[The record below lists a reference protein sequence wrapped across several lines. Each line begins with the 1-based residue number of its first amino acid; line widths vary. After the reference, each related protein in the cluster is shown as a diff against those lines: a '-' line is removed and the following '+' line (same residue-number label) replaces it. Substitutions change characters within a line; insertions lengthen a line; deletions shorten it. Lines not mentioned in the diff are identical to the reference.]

1 MVSGNRPVPG
11 RLTAKGHLRMEFP
24 RAGRYRDDVF
34 VGSRRGRRA
43 WVAIAALALLLFLGA
58 GTLISWYVE
67 ELWFDSLGYGDV
79 FWTTITYKT
88 ALFWGVALAT
98 FLLLFGVFRLVRPRN
113 LAQSTFYVNNQ
124 PVRFSLEPVVNI
136 VSWVLAALVA
146 LVAAS
151 TVVQRWDEVALYL
164 HAPAAAGLFSTVD
177 PILGRPIPFYL
188 FTLPVL
194 HLAFGW
200 LTAVAVVALLA
211 SLGAFVVSGE
221 ASRTMLGLP
230 NGRVGYRDVSL
241 TLGVLLLVMAGRVYL
256 SRFERLFDDHTVF
269 SGVGYTEA
277 TILIPGML
285 WVSAALVLGGVVA
298 IVNGLRF
305 RRAAGLAAALAPA
318 VLVYVVLSITSW
330 YVAGFV
336 VKPNQLVRE
345 RPYISNN
352 IRFTRMAFALDQME
366 ERSFP
371 AETSVD
377 ALDLAGN
384 RETLDNIRLWDWRPL
399 QDTLR
404 QIQEI
409 RTYYDFPDIDLDRY
423 RVGGQVRQMMVTAR
437 EMNLEKLPE
446 SSRNWIN
453 EKLIYTH
460 GYGVTMNT
468 VNGFTPEGLP
478 ELVLQ
483 DMPVQSR
490 LPEITVT
497 RPEIYF
503 GEITNTDV
511 YVRTRQRE
519 FNYPQGETNAYTT
532 YDGKGGIPIHSLTR
546 RLLLAFNRGDLSKLP
561 FSDDVTNE
569 SRLLMRRNIRE
580 RARAVAPFLIYDSDP
595 YIVVG
600 DDGRLYWMM
609 DGFTSSAQF
618 PYARRYR
625 LGGRPLNYLRNSVK
639 VVVDAYDGTMTYYV
653 FEPDDPIIAAYR
665 GLFPTLFAD
674 ASAMPDHLRAHVR
687 YPELLLEVQAAAYS
701 LYHMEDPDVFYNR
714 EDLWSVPSE
723 VVSGEGRQQAARPV
737 EPNFIV
743 MRLPGESALEF
754 VEILPF
760 TPANRN
766 NMIAWMAGRS
776 DGEHYG
782 RVRVYNFSK
791 SRLVDG
797 PLQVEARIDQSPELS
812 EQLTLWSRQG
822 SNVRRGSLL
831 VIPIGRALLY
841 AKPIYLQ
848 AERSPMPQ
856 LRLVVLALQD
866 RIGYGSSL
874 EAAMTSLFGAGTKAP
889 PVAEPAATAEPGDAA
904 PPATPPSVQAL
915 IDRAARELAEY
926 QRLTAEGRLGEAG
939 QRLEALKGLLEQ
951 LQKRSAP
958 QAPVNR

>member
-1 MVSGNRPVPG
+1 
-11 RLTAKGHLRMEFP
+11 MEFP
-24 RAGRYRDDVF
+24 GAGRYRDDVF
-34 VGSRRGRRA
+34 VGRRRGGRG
-43 WVAIAALALLLFLGA
+43 WLGVAALVVLLFLGA

-67 ELWFDSLGYGDV
+67 ELWFDALGYSDV

-88 ALFWGVALAT
+88 LLFWAVALVT
-98 FLLLFGVFRLVRPRN
+98 FFVLFGAFRLVRPRG

-124 PVRFSLEPVVNI
+124 PVRFSLEPVVRI
-136 VSWVLAALVA
+136 VSWALAGLVA
-146 LVAAS
+146 LIAAS
-151 TVVQRWDEVALYL
+151 TVLQHWDVVALYQY
-164 HAPAAAGLFSTVD
+164 APAPAGLFATPE
-177 PILGRPIPFYL
+177 PILGRPVPFYL

-194 HLAFGW
+194 HLASGW
-200 LTAVAVVALLA
+200 LTTVAVVVL
-211 SLGAFVVSGE
+211 LGAVAAFVLSGE

-230 NGRVGYRDVSL
+230 SGRVGYRDVSFA
-241 TLGVLLLVMAGRVYL
+241 LGLLLLVLAGRVYL
-256 SRFERLFDDHTVF
+256 SRFDRLFDDHTIF

-277 TILIPGML
+277 SIVIPGL
-285 WVSAALVLGGVVA
+285 VWVAAALALGA
-298 IVNGLRF
+298 IVAFLNGVRF
-305 RRAAGLAAALAPA
+305 RRAVGLAAALAPA
-318 VLVYVVLSITSW
+318 VLVYVGLSIVSW
-330 YVAGFV
+330 YVNGFV

-352 IRFTRMAFALDQME
+352 IRFTRMAFGLDRME

-371 AETSVD
+371 AETTLD
-377 ALDLAGN
+377 AVDLAGN

-399 QDTLR
+399 QETLR

-423 RVGGQVRQMMVTAR
+423 QVGGQVRQMMVAAR
-437 EMNLEKLPE
+437 EMNLERLPE

-453 EKLIYTH
+453 ERLIYTH

-468 VNGFTPEGLP
+468 VDGFTAEGLP

-490 LPEITVT
+490 LPEIAVK

-519 FNYPQGETNAYTT
+519 FNYPQGETNAYTS
-532 YDGKGGIPIHSLTR
+532 YDGKGGIPIGSLGR

-561 FSDDVTNE
+561 FSDDITSE
-569 SRLLMRRNIRE
+569 SRLLMRRNIRD
-580 RARAVAPFLIYDSDP
+580 RARALAPFLIYDADP

-600 DDGRLYWMM
+600 ADGRLYWMM
-609 DGFTSSAQF
+609 DGFTHSAQF

-625 LGGRPLNYLRNSVK
+625 VGGTPLNYLRNSVK
-639 VVVDAYDGTMTYYV
+639 VVVDAYDGTVAFYV
-653 FEPDDPIIAAYR
+653 FDPEDPIIAAYR
-665 GLFPTLFAD
+665 GLFPTLFVD
-674 ASAMPDHLRAHVR
+674 AGQMPEHLRAHVR

-723 VVSGEGRQQAARPV
+723 VAAREGGDQAARPI

-743 MRLPGESALEF
+743 MRLPGEDSLEF

-782 RVRVYNFSK
+782 SVRVYNFSK

-797 PLQVEARIDQSPELS
+797 PLQVEARIDQNPELS

-831 VIPIGRALLY
+831 VIPVGRALLY

-866 RIGYGSSL
+866 RLGYGPNL
-874 EAAMTSLFGAGTKAP
+874 DAALTSLFGEAAIGKAAPSRAVAPVAPAP
-889 PVAEPAATAEPGDAA
+889 PGAAPGAAA
-904 PPATPPSVQAL
+904 PPPPPVQAL
-915 IDRAARELAEY
+915 IDQAARELAEY

-939 QRLEALKGLLEQ
+939 QRLESLKRLLEQ
-951 LQKRSAP
+951 LQKGGTLEP
-958 QAPVNR
+958 QR

>member
-1 MVSGNRPVPG
+1 
-11 RLTAKGHLRMEFP
+11 MEFP
-24 RAGRYRDDVF
+24 RAGRSRDVVF
-34 VGSRRGRRA
+34 AGSRRGRRG
-43 WVAIAALALLLFLGA
+43 WLAIAALLVLLFFGA

-67 ELWFDSLGYGDV
+67 ELWFDSLGYSDV

-88 ALFWGVALAT
+88 ALFWSVALAT
-98 FLLLFGVFRLVRPRN
+98 FLVLFAAFRLVRPRD
-113 LAQSTFYVNNQ
+113 LELRTFYLNNQ
-124 PVRFSLEPVVNI
+124 PVHVTLEPVVRL
-136 VSWVLAALVA
+136 VSWALAVLVA
-146 LVAAS
+146 LIAAS
-151 TVVQRWDEVALYL
+151 SVLQHWDEVALYL
-164 HAPAAAGLFSTVD
+164 HAPAPAGIFAIAD
-177 PILGRPIPFYL
+177 PILGRPVPFYL

-194 HLAFGW
+194 HLALGW
-200 LTAVAVVALLA
+200 LTTVSMAVLVAALA
-211 SLGAFVVSGE
+211 AFVLSGE
-221 ASRTMLGLP
+221 AGRTMAGLP
-230 NGRVGYRDVSL
+230 GGRVGYRDVSL
-241 TLGVLLLVMAGRVYL
+241 ALGVLLLVLAARVYL
-256 SRFERLFDDHTVF
+256 SRFDRLFDDHTVF
-269 SGVGYTEA
+269 SGAGYTEA
-277 TILIPGML
+277 TIVIPGLL
-285 WVSAALVLGGVVA
+285 WVSAALALGAAVA
-298 IVNGLRF
+298 VANGIRF

-318 VLVYVVLSITSW
+318 VVVYVALSATAW
-330 YVAGFV
+330 YVSGFV

-352 IRFTRMAFALDQME
+352 IRFTRMAFGLDRLE
-366 ERSFP
+366 ERLFP
-371 AETSVD
+371 AEASIN
-377 ALDLAGN
+377 AADLAGN

-423 RVGGQVRQMMVTAR
+423 RIGGQVRQVMVTAR
-437 EMNLEKLPE
+437 EMNLEKLPD

-519 FNYPQGETNAYTT
+519 FNYPLGETNAYTT
-532 YDGKGGIPIHSLTR
+532 YDGKGGIRIQSLGR
-546 RLLLAFNRGDLSKLP
+546 RLLLAANRGDLSKLP
-561 FSDDVTNE
+561 FSDDVTND

-580 RARAVAPFLIYDSDP
+580 RARAIAPFLIYDADP

-600 DDGRLYWMM
+600 GDGRLYWMM
-609 DGFTSSAQF
+609 DGFTASAQF

-625 LGGRPLNYLRNSVK
+625 VGPAPINYLRNSVK
-639 VVVDAYDGTMTYYV
+639 VVVDAYDGTTTFYV
-653 FEPDDPIIAAYR
+653 FDPADPIIAAYR

-674 ASAMPDHLRAHVR
+674 ADRMPEHLRAHVR
-687 YPELLLEVQAAAYS
+687 YPELLLQVQAAAYS
-701 LYHMEDPDVFYNR
+701 LYHMQDPDVFYNR

-723 VVSGEGRQQAARPV
+723 VASGDGREQSSRPV

-776 DGEHYG
+776 DGAQYG

-797 PLQVEARIDQSPELS
+797 PLQVEARIDQNPDLS
-812 EQLTLWSRQG
+812 EQITLWSRQG

-831 VIPIGRALLY
+831 VIPVGRALLY
-841 AKPIYLQ
+841 AKAIYLQ

-856 LRLVVLALQD
+856 LRLVVLAMQERL
-866 RIGYGSSL
+866 GYGPTL
-874 EAAMTSLFGAGTKAP
+874 EAALTSLFGEGVGGKRALPGL
-889 PVAEPAATAEPGDAA
+889 PAAAA
-904 PPATPPSVQAL
+904 PPPAAGPAPGAPAVPPPSVQAL
-915 IDRAARELAEY
+915 IDQAARELAEY

-939 QRLEALKGLLEQ
+939 QRLEALKRLLDE
-951 LQKRSAP
+951 LRKGGSAAAEAPAKR
-958 QAPVNR
+958 

>member
-1 MVSGNRPVPG
+1 
-11 RLTAKGHLRMEFP
+11 MEFP
-24 RAGRYRDDVF
+24 GAGRSRDDVF
-34 VGSRRGRRA
+34 VGRGRGRRGWLA
-43 WVAIAALALLLFLGA
+43 VAALALLLFLGA
-58 GTLISWYVE
+58 GTIIAWYVE
-67 ELWFDSLGYGDV
+67 ELWFDSLGYRDV

-88 ALFWGVALAT
+88 TLFWGVALAT
-98 FLLLFGVFRLVRPRN
+98 FLLLFGIFRLVRPRN

-124 PVRFSLEPVVNI
+124 PVRFSLEPVVRA
-136 VSWVLAALVA
+136 VSWALAGLVA

-151 TVVQRWDEVALYL
+151 SVLQHWDAVALYL
-164 HAPAAAGLFSTVD
+164 HAPAPAGLFATPD

-188 FTLPVL
+188 FTLPIL
-194 HLAFGW
+194 HLVFGW
-200 LTAVAVVALLA
+200 LTAIAVVSLLA
-211 SLGAFVVSGE
+211 ALGAFVVSGE
-221 ASRTMLGLP
+221 ASRTMMGLP
-230 NGRVGYRDVSL
+230 SGRVGYRDVSL
-241 TLGVLLLVMAGRVYL
+241 TLGLLLLVLAGRVYV
-256 SRFERLFDDHTVF
+256 SRFDHLFDDQTVF
-269 SGVGYTEA
+269 SGVGYTAA
-277 TILIPGML
+277 TIVIPGLL
-285 WVSAALVLGGVVA
+285 WVAGALALGAVIA
-298 IVNGLRF
+298 FANGLKF
-305 RRAAGLAAALAPA
+305 RRATGLAAALAPA
-318 VLVYVVLSITSW
+318 VLVFVALSIISW
-330 YVAGFV
+330 YVNGFV

-352 IRFTRMAFALDQME
+352 IRFTRMAFGLDQME
-366 ERSFP
+366 ERLFP
-371 AETSVD
+371 AEISMD

-423 RVGGQVRQMMVTAR
+423 AVGGRARQVMVAAR

-490 LPEITVT
+490 LPDITIT

-519 FNYPQGETNAYTT
+519 FNYPLGETNAYTS
-532 YDGKGGIPIHSLTR
+532 YEGKGGIPIGSMAR

-561 FSDDVTNE
+561 FSDDVTSE

-580 RARAVAPFLIYDSDP
+580 RARALAPFLAYDADP
-595 YIVVG
+595 YVVVG

-625 LGGRPLNYLRNSVK
+625 VGGEPLNYLRNSVK
-639 VVVDAYDGTMTYYV
+639 VVIDAYDGTTTFYV
-653 FEPDDPIIAAYR
+653 FDPADPIIAAYR
-665 GLFPTLFAD
+665 GLFPTLFVD
-674 ASAMPDHLRAHVR
+674 AGQMPAHLRAHVR

-714 EDLWSVPSE
+714 EDLWSVPTE
-723 VVSGEGRQQAARPV
+723 VASGDGREQAARPV
-737 EPNFIV
+737 EPNFIM
-743 MRLPGESALEF
+743 MRLPGEDSLEF

-776 DGEHYG
+776 DGRHYG
-782 RVRVYNFSK
+782 SVRVYNFSK

-797 PLQVEARIDQSPELS
+797 PLQVEARIDQNPELS

-841 AKPIYLQ
+841 AKAIYLQ

-866 RIGYGSSL
+866 RIGYGPTL
-874 EAAMTSLFGAGTKAP
+874 EAAMTSLFGDGMRPKA
-889 PVAEPAATAEPGDAA
+889 AAAPAAVPAPAA
-904 PPATPPSVQAL
+904 PAPAGPAGATPPSVQAL
-915 IDRAARELAEY
+915 IDQAARELAEY
-926 QRLTAEGRLGEAG
+926 QRLTAEGKLGEAG

-951 LQKRSAP
+951 LQQRSP
-958 QAPVNR
+958 QR

>member
-1 MVSGNRPVPG
+1 M
-11 RLTAKGHLRMEFP
+11 
-24 RAGRYRDDVF
+24 
-34 VGSRRGRRA
+34 
-43 WVAIAALALLLFLGA
+43 
-58 GTLISWYVE
+58 GT
-67 ELWFDSLGYGDV
+67 
-79 FWTTITYKT
+79 
-88 ALFWGVALAT
+88 
-98 FLLLFGVFRLVRPRN
+98 
-113 LAQSTFYVNNQ
+113 
-124 PVRFSLEPVVNI
+124 
-136 VSWVLAALVA
+136 
-146 LVAAS
+146 
-151 TVVQRWDEVALYL
+151 
-164 HAPAAAGLFSTVD
+164 
-177 PILGRPIPFYL
+177 
-188 FTLPVL
+188 
-194 HLAFGW
+194 
-200 LTAVAVVALLA
+200 
-211 SLGAFVVSGE
+211 
-221 ASRTMLGLP
+221 
-230 NGRVGYRDVSL
+230 DVSL

-285 WVSAALVLGGVVA
+285 WVSAALLLGGVVA

-384 RETLDNIRLWDWRPL
+384 RETLDNIRLWTGGPAGHAAADPGDPDL
-399 QDTLR
+399 H
-404 QIQEI
+404 
-409 RTYYDFPDIDLDRY
+409 DFDIDLDRY

-580 RARAVAPFLIYDSDP
+580 RARAVAPFLVYDSDP

-600 DDGRLYWMM
+600 DDGRLY
-609 DGFTSSAQF
+609 
-618 PYARRYR
+618 
-625 LGGRPLNYLRNSVK
+625 
-639 VVVDAYDGTMTYYV
+639 
-653 FEPDDPIIAAYR
+653 
-665 GLFPTLFAD
+665 
-674 ASAMPDHLRAHVR
+674 
-687 YPELLLEVQAAAYS
+687 
-701 LYHMEDPDVFYNR
+701 
-714 EDLWSVPSE
+714 
-723 VVSGEGRQQAARPV
+723 
-737 EPNFIV
+737 
-743 MRLPGESALEF
+743 
-754 VEILPF
+754 
-760 TPANRN
+760 
-766 NMIAWMAGRS
+766 
-776 DGEHYG
+776 
-782 RVRVYNFSK
+782 
-791 SRLVDG
+791 
-797 PLQVEARIDQSPELS
+797 
-812 EQLTLWSRQG
+812 
-822 SNVRRGSLL
+822 
-831 VIPIGRALLY
+831 
-841 AKPIYLQ
+841 
-848 AERSPMPQ
+848 
-856 LRLVVLALQD
+856 
-866 RIGYGSSL
+866 
-874 EAAMTSLFGAGTKAP
+874 
-889 PVAEPAATAEPGDAA
+889 
-904 PPATPPSVQAL
+904 
-915 IDRAARELAEY
+915 
-926 QRLTAEGRLGEAG
+926 
-939 QRLEALKGLLEQ
+939 
-951 LQKRSAP
+951 
-958 QAPVNR
+958 

>member
-1 MVSGNRPVPG
+1 
-11 RLTAKGHLRMEFP
+11 
-24 RAGRYRDDVF
+24 
-34 VGSRRGRRA
+34 
-43 WVAIAALALLLFLGA
+43 
-58 GTLISWYVE
+58 
-67 ELWFDSLGYGDV
+67 
-79 FWTTITYKT
+79 
-88 ALFWGVALAT
+88 
-98 FLLLFGVFRLVRPRN
+98 
-113 LAQSTFYVNNQ
+113 
-124 PVRFSLEPVVNI
+124 
-136 VSWVLAALVA
+136 
-146 LVAAS
+146 
-151 TVVQRWDEVALYL
+151 
-164 HAPAAAGLFSTVD
+164 
-177 PILGRPIPFYL
+177 
-188 FTLPVL
+188 
-194 HLAFGW
+194 
-200 LTAVAVVALLA
+200 
-211 SLGAFVVSGE
+211 
-221 ASRTMLGLP
+221 
-230 NGRVGYRDVSL
+230 
-241 TLGVLLLVMAGRVYL
+241 
-256 SRFERLFDDHTVF
+256 
-269 SGVGYTEA
+269 
-277 TILIPGML
+277 
-285 WVSAALVLGGVVA
+285 
-298 IVNGLRF
+298 
-305 RRAAGLAAALAPA
+305 
-318 VLVYVVLSITSW
+318 
-330 YVAGFV
+330 
-336 VKPNQLVRE
+336 
-345 RPYISNN
+345 
-352 IRFTRMAFALDQME
+352 
-366 ERSFP
+366 
-371 AETSVD
+371 
-377 ALDLAGN
+377 
-384 RETLDNIRLWDWRPL
+384 
-399 QDTLR
+399 
-404 QIQEI
+404 
-409 RTYYDFPDIDLDRY
+409 
-423 RVGGQVRQMMVTAR
+423 MMVAAR

-490 LPEITVT
+490 LSEIKVT

-532 YDGKGGIPIHSLTR
+532 YEGKGGIPIHSMTR

-674 ASAMPDHLRAHVR
+674 AGAMPGYLRDHVR

-723 VVSGEGRQQAARPV
+723 VVSDGGRPQAARPV

-831 VIPIGRALLY
+831 VIPVGRALLY

-866 RIGYGSSL
+866 RIGYGPSL
-874 EAAMTSLFGAGTKAP
+874 EAAMRSLFGEGAK
-889 PVAEPAATAEPGDAA
+889 AA
-904 PPATPPSVQAL
+904 PVPTVPAPTAPGAAESPATPPSVEAL
-915 IDRAARELAEY
+915 IDRAARELTEY

-939 QRLEALKGLLEQ
+939 QRLEALKNLLEQ

-958 QAPVNR
+958 EPPVNR

>member
-1 MVSGNRPVPG
+1 
-11 RLTAKGHLRMEFP
+11 MEFP
-24 RAGRYRDDVF
+24 GAGRYRDDVF
-34 VGSRRGRRA
+34 VGSRRGRRG
-43 WVAIAALALLLFLGA
+43 WLAIAALVLLLFLGA

-67 ELWFDSLGYGDV
+67 ELWFDSLGYSDV

-88 ALFWGVALAT
+88 TLFWGVALVT
-98 FLLLFGVFRLVRPRN
+98 FLLLFAAFRLVRPRN

-124 PVRFSLEPVVNI
+124 PVRLSLEPVVR
-136 VSWVLAALVA
+136 VVTWALAGLVA
-146 LVAAS
+146 LIAAS
-151 TVVQRWDEVALYL
+151 TVLQHWDAVALYL
-164 HAPAAAGLFSTVD
+164 HAPAPVELFATGD

-188 FTLPVL
+188 VTLPVL

-200 LTAVAVVALLA
+200 LTTVAVVVLLA
-211 SLGAFVVSGE
+211 ALAAFVVSGE

-230 NGRVGYRDVSL
+230 SGRVGYRDVSL
-241 TLGVLLLVMAGRVYL
+241 ALGLLLLVLAGRVYL
-256 SRFERLFDDHTVF
+256 SRFDRLFDDHTVF

-277 TILIPGML
+277 TIVIPGML
-285 WVSAALVLGGVVA
+285 WVAAALVLGAA
-298 IVNGLRF
+298 IAAVNGLRF
-305 RRAAGLAAALAPA
+305 RRAAGLAASLAPA
-318 VLVYVVLSITSW
+318 VLVFVVLSITSW
-330 YVAGFV
+330 YVNGFV

-352 IRFTRMAFALDQME
+352 IRFTRMAFGLDQME

-371 AETSVD
+371 AETTVD

-423 RVGGQVRQMMVTAR
+423 HVGGQVRQMMVTAR

-490 LPEITVT
+490 LPEIKVT

-519 FNYPQGETNAYTT
+519 FNYPLGETNSYTT

-561 FSDDVTNE
+561 FSDDITNE

-580 RARAVAPFLIYDSDP
+580 RARSLAPFLIYDADP

-625 LGGRPLNYLRNSVK
+625 VGGTPLNYLRNSVK
-639 VVVDAYDGTMTYYV
+639 VVVDAYDGTVTFYV
-653 FEPDDPIIAAYR
+653 FDAEDPIIAAYR

-674 ASAMPDHLRAHVR
+674 ANRMPAHLRAHVR

-723 VVSGEGRQQAARPV
+723 VAAGEGREQSARPV

-743 MRLPGESALEF
+743 MRLPGENSLEF

-766 NMIAWMAGRS
+766 NMIAWVAGRS

-797 PLQVEARIDQSPELS
+797 PLQVEARIDQNPELS

-841 AKPIYLQ
+841 AKAIYLQ

-866 RIGYGSSL
+866 RIGYGPTL
-874 EAAMTSLFGAGTKAP
+874 EAAMTSLFGDRLRPKPGQ
-889 PVAEPAATAEPGDAA
+889 PAAGAA
-904 PPATPPSVQAL
+904 PAAPSVPGGGSPPPPPAGVQAL
-915 IDRAARELAEY
+915 IDQAARELAEY

-939 QRLEALKGLLEQ
+939 QRLEALKRILEQ
-951 LQKRSAP
+951 LQKGGSAELP
-958 QAPVNR
+958 PGR